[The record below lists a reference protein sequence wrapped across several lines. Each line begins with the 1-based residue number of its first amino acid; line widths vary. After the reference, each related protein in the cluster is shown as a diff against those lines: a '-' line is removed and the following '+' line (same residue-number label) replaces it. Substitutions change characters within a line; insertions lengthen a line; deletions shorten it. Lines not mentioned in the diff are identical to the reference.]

1 MATKTKIST
10 TVNDGIH
17 WFHSQS
23 WKVFPFQAEAWN
35 AYTSGQSGMINAPT
49 GSGKTYSMLIPILLN
64 HRHLKR
70 KGLKAI
76 WVSPIRALT
85 KEIKNAA
92 ERAIEGLGM
101 DWRVEIRSG
110 DTTTTNRAKQLSNPP
125 EILITT
131 PESIH
136 IIMATKGYHRFF
148 KQLKAVVVDEWHE
161 LFGSKRGVQVEFALA
176 RLKTLAPGLRIWG
189 ISATIGNMEESM
201 QVLLGTQMAQKAK
214 LIRSNIPKE
223 IQVETIKPDEIERF
237 PWAGH
242 LGIKMIDKLI
252 PIIKESRSTL
262 IFINTRALCE
272 IWYQK
277 ILEVAPELAGI
288 IAMHHGSIA
297 KNLREWVEDA
307 LHTETIKA
315 VCCTSS
321 LDLGVDFR
329 PVETIVQIGSP
340 KGVAR
345 FMQRAGRSGHSPGA
359 VSKIFFLPTHSLELV
374 EAAALR
380 KAVQI
385 GEVESKIPYIR
396 SFDVL
401 IQYLTTLAVSEGFY
415 PDQIFEE
422 IKSTFCMQSISKEE
436 WQWVLSFM
444 VYGGSSLEAY
454 DEYKK
459 VEIEAGRYVVRDR
472 KIARRHRM
480 SIGTI
485 TSSTMLSIKF
495 MSGKKIGSVEEW
507 FASQLEPGDVFFFS
521 GRNLQFVRIKD
532 MTMIVKKTTKK
543 TGRVPSFMGGRMPLS
558 SNLSEILRQEFTS
571 FYNSPSQQ
579 QEEILLLSPL
589 FLKQQEMSFV
599 PRQNEFLVEYFQD
612 KEGYHLI
619 MYPFEG
625 RYVHEGLGVLI
636 AKRIGDILPISFTIA
651 MNDYGVELLSDQQ
664 IDIKSIMTKDLF
676 HGNDLQMHIQGSIN
690 AAEMARRQFR
700 DISRISGLIFQGFP
714 GAAKKD
720 RHLQASSQLLFD
732 VFTQYEPDNLLYMQT
747 FDEVMTFQ
755 LEEVR
760 MRRTLERITN
770 SDFIV
775 STPEKATPFAFPIVV
790 DRLRQRSSTER
801 LEDRIAKMQMLL
813 EK

>member
-1 MATKTKIST
+1 MATKTKISAT
-10 TVNDGIH
+10 LNNGID

-23 WKVFPFQAEAWN
+23 WQVFPFQAEAWN
-35 AYTSGQSGMINAPT
+35 AYTAGQSGMINAPT
-49 GSGKTYSMLIPILLN
+49 GSGKTYSVLIPILLN

-136 IIMATKGYHRFF
+136 VIMATKGYHRFF

-161 LFGSKRGVQVEFALA
+161 LFGSKRGVQVEFALS

-201 QVLLGTQMAQKAK
+201 QVLLGAQMAQKAK
-214 LIRSNIPKE
+214 LIRSNIQKE
-223 IQVETIKPDEIERF
+223 IQVETIKPNEIERF

-415 PDQIFEE
+415 PNQIFEE

-485 TSSTMLSIKF
+485 TSSAMLSIKF

-579 QEEILLLSPL
+579 QKEILLLSPL

-636 AKRIGDILPISFTIA
+636 AKRIGDMIPISFTIA

-690 AAEMARRQFR
+690 AAEMARRKFR

-732 VFTQYEPDNLLYMQT
+732 VFAQYEPDNLLYMQT

>member
-10 TVNDGIH
+10 TLNDGIH

-136 IIMATKGYHRFF
+136 VIMATKGYHRFF

-161 LFGSKRGVQVEFALA
+161 LFGSKRGVQVEFALS

-201 QVLLGTQMAQKAK
+201 QVLLGAQMAQKAK
-214 LIRSNIPKE
+214 LIRSNIQKE
-223 IQVETIKPDEIERF
+223 IQVETIKPNEIERF

-315 VCCTSS
+315 VFCTSS

-485 TSSTMLSIKF
+485 TSSAMLSIKF

-579 QEEILLLSPL
+579 QKEILLLSPL

-636 AKRIGDILPISFTIA
+636 AKRIGDMIPISFTIA

-676 HGNDLQMHIQGSIN
+676 HGNELQMHIQGSIN

-732 VFTQYEPDNLLYMQT
+732 VFAQYEPDNLLYMQT

-760 MRRTLERITN
+760 MRCTLERITN